1 MEVRY
6 QKMAKAFKALS
17 DPKRVKI
24 VDMLGCGEMYA
35 CVLLKAFEIT
45 QPTLAH
51 DMKVL
56 TDAGIVLS
64 RRDGKKTIYSVNWST
79 LKKMNKVMEGL
90 VAQSPDQSKN

>member
-6 QKMAKAFKALS
+6 LKMAKAFKALS

-24 VDMLGCGEMYA
+24 VDMLACGEMCA
-35 CVLLKAFEIT
+35 CMLLT

-56 TDAGIVLS
+56 TDAELVVS
-64 RRDGKKTIYSVNWST
+64 QREGKRTIYSVNWNT
-79 LKKMNKVMEGL
+79 LKKMNRVMADL
-90 VAQSPDQSKN
+90 VMQSPDLEQK